1 VLQPHFGYRGFE
13 DANLFSA
20 NLGIPTIQ
28 FGPHGSDFH
37 QANEWVDVTT
47 IAGTARVLVRLAL
60 DFLNR
65 SQGIGCLGLLAFA
78 STL

>member
-1 VLQPHFGYRGFE
+1 
-13 DANLFSA
+13 LFSA
-20 NLGIPTIQ
+20 DLGIPTIQ

-37 QANEWVDVTT
+37 QANEWADVTT

-65 SQGIGCLGLLAFA
+65 P
-78 STL
+78 